1 MVEPRGAQELYR
13 NAEKREDF
21 SKGAEKEWWPSPTPF
36 YKGELRKRLVSLWLR
51 VYTIKIFKWLI
62 EG

>member
-36 YKGELRKRLVSLWLR
+36 YKGELRKRLVSL
-51 VYTIKIFKWLI
+51 
-62 EG
+62 